1 MANSHSN
8 DQGLVE
14 ILPDFNVNL
23 LETNEAAECLL
34 IEDESEAV
42 KIKVIK
48 VVMVKRKVLWWPAE
62 VIEENEAEDEYT
74 VKLLNQTKT
83 RITVSKEFIKPFI
96 VDHSQMDGMRR
107 EWRDAYM
114 KATKLISKS

>member
-1 MANSHSN
+1 
-8 DQGLVE
+8 
-14 ILPDFNVNL
+14 VNL

-48 VVMVKRKVLWWPAE
+48 VVMIKRRVLWWPAE

-74 VKLLNQTKT
+74 VDQDQ
-83 RITVSKEFIKPFI
+83 
-96 VDHSQMDGMRR
+96 DHS
-107 EWRDAYM
+107 
-114 KATKLISKS
+114 